1 VLLINEVRR
10 QNEAMRGQIE
20 SAIARVLDNGW
31 YILGPEVRSLEEE
44 FAAYC
49 GVSQC
54 VTTGNGTDAIELA
67 LRALEI
73 GPGDRVATV
82 ANAGMYG
89 TTAILRAG
97 ATPVYVDVDPV
108 TMLINAEGLRA
119 ATDVKAAIV
128 THLYGRMADMPALL
142 ACGVPILEDCAQA
155 HGARINGRPAGSW
168 GVAGCF
174 SFYPTK
180 NLGALGDGG
189 AVVTNSLEVANRVRA
204 VRQYGWTSKY
214 VSEIPGGRNSRM
226 DSVQAAIVRAKM
238 PYLDGWN
245 RRRRDVARLY
255 DKAFG
260 VSRELTEDH
269 VAHLYVIR
277 SQRRE
282 EIRAHLESRGIA
294 TEVHYPVPDHRQ
306 PSIAATADLPVTEK
320 LCNEVLTL
328 PLFPEITESEVN
340 QVINAVLETRGSSS
354 ESLLV

>member
-1 VLLINEVRR
+1 MLLINEVRR

-155 HGARINGRPAGSW
+155 HGARTTVARLDRGG
-168 GVAGCF
+168 AGCF

-189 AVVTNSLEVANRVRA
+189 AVVTNNLEVANRVRA

-214 VSEIPGGRNSRM
+214 VSEIPGGRNSPL
-226 DSVQAAIVRAKM
+226 DAVQAAIVRAKL
-238 PYLDGWN
+238 PYLDRWN
-245 RRRRDVARLY
+245 RRGGTSHA
-255 DKAFG
+255 
-260 VSRELTEDH
+260 ST
-269 VAHLYVIR
+269 
-277 SQRRE
+277 
-282 EIRAHLESRGIA
+282 
-294 TEVHYPVPDHRQ
+294 T
-306 PSIAATADLPVTEK
+306 K
-320 LCNEVLTL
+320 L
-328 PLFPEITESEVN
+328 S
-340 QVINAVLETRGSSS
+340 GSHANWRKTM
-354 ESLLV
+354 LLIYM